1 MISNKANA
9 NIADKADIKAH
20 LATMHAH
27 FVEKTGTGQIDL
39 RLTYI
44 A

>member
-1 MISNKANA
+1 MISKKANA
-9 NIADKADIKAH
+9 NIADKADMKAH

-27 FVEKTGTGQIDL
+27 FVEKTSTGQTDL